1 MEEMILK
8 ALAFSSEKHRDTYRK
23 GNNAPYIVHP
33 LEVMTI
39 LMTEKYPTSVLVAGL
54 LHDTLEDTDTTKEE
68 LRERF
73 GEEVLHLVSYNTEDK
88 SRSWIERKHHTI
100 EQMNNEWDDLASA
113 LCFAD
118 KLANLRSL
126 FRAIEARGLGIFE
139 EMNAPKEHVIAYYYN
154 ILLAGWRLIGRE
166 MYHEYEVLLN
176 LVHQAVQDDRN
187 EIDKA
192 IIDAYGEQVARFID
206 QKPIDYKSLY
216 PVAKYLADRYQEHE
230 MECMVGTML
239 FEGKGIDRDV
249 SSAIDYYES
258 AADHGNMDA
267 PLYLGNLYASGV
279 YVERDWKYAMDLY
292 EIAEERGCDLAD
304 GAIEKLQMCID
315 LGIDSYKVGSE
326 ESIKKMIEDEN
337 EEEE

>member
-1 MEEMILK
+1 MEEMVLK
-8 ALAFSSEKHRDTYRK
+8 ALAFASEKHRDTYRK
-23 GNNAPYIVHP
+23 GNKAPYIVHP

-68 LRERF
+68 LLQHF
-73 GEEVLHLVSYNTEDK
+73 GEEVLRLVTYNSEDK

-126 FRAIEARGLGIFE
+126 FRAIEANGLGIFNK
-139 EMNAPKEHVIAYYYN
+139 MNAPKEHVLSYYYN
-154 ILLAGWRLIGRE
+154 IFLAGRRLIGRE

-192 IIDAYGEQVARFID
+192 IIDAYGEQVSRWIN
-206 QKPIDYKSLY
+206 QKPIDYKRLF
-216 PVAKYLADRYQEHE
+216 PVAKYLADRYREHE

-239 FEGKGIDRDV
+239 FEGKGTDLDV
-249 SSAIDYYES
+249 ASAIDYYES
-258 AADHGNMDA
+258 AAEHGNMDA
-267 PLYLGNLYASGV
+267 PLYLGNLYASGM
-279 YVERDWKYAMDLY
+279 YVKRDWKYAMDLY
-292 EIAEERGCDLAD
+292 ELAKERGCDLAD
-304 GAIEKLQMCID
+304 DAFEKLQMCID

-326 ESIKKMIEDEN
+326 ELIIKMIDDEN
-337 EEEE
+337 EEDE